1 MGTREEHDVI
11 RDDYFVRSDIISSD
25 LISCHLISFYLIW
38 SDFMSC
44 HLILSDLISFHLI
57 SSHLVSS
64 DFFHLSWS
72 DLIWFHLI
80 LFYFIC
86 SSAHL
91 LTIGV
96 FDEQCRYPIKSLF
109 DTCTPG
115 RSGVASMLDSLQ
127 TGEIWRWH
135 KQTQLM
141 SGWKRA
147 HLRGFFPSYW
157 KHLYVGSLGDRGG
170 WETVACHQ
178 ACWCPVFKLNQL
190 RSLRAWIATSVV
202 HYIRV

>member
-57 SSHLVSS
+57 SSRLIWFLSS
-64 DFFHLSWS
+64 DLIWS
-72 DLIWFHLI
+72 DLISSH
-80 LFYFIC
+80 FI

>member
-1 MGTREEHDVI
+1 M
-11 RDDYFVRSDIISSD
+11 SSD
-25 LISCHLISFYLIW
+25 F
-38 SDFMSC
+38 
-44 HLILSDLISFHLI
+44 ILSDLIWFHVMSSDFI
-57 SSHLVSS
+57 WSDFFSSHLVSS